1 MFKNYILALS
11 AIVFSGVSVVY
22 AQPGKPAA
30 APVKTTTTAKP
41 KPKEI
46 APAVQIY
53 FDFNK
58 YAIKKSEEEK
68 LKKLLEDLKSK
79 KEYKLVLTGHTDST
93 GNDAYNLELSQKR
106 VDEVY
111 DWMIE
116 KEVDAAII
124 ERSYFGRAKPREK
137 TELDEE
143 KKSKNRRV
151 EITIIEKEK
160 PLPPPPAPVKDTC
173 NKDTTVVLGAGVS
186 MTMNICEFKR
196 MCKNAKE
203 KCITVN
209 KLTEVEEIFESG
221 TPLKTQ
227 KGEGFTWAGIYE
239 LKFPGDT
246 CLKKPATFKTTLDL
260 ETFKKAKLNV
270 YKAKGESFLEMD
282 KNTRVTQTK
291 TKSDI
296 KVSIP
301 VKCPGAVNLCGTAGK
316 SKTTMFKDKS
326 AKIQDIYVVTSEPV
340 TIIPAMKKGS
350 KWYLNYNRVSDAKLY
365 IRLTDG
371 ETVIKDIDLNSVKK
385 SKKPGEL
392 RKKYKIKAKHIKGS

>member
-1 MFKNYILALS
+1 MMKKYAAVILVLMTIPALF
-11 AIVFSGVSVVY
+11 VK
-22 AQPGKPAA
+22 AQPGKPAP
-30 APVKTTTTAKP
+30 APVAATKAKP

-58 YAIKKSEEEK
+58 AAIKKAEEEK
-68 LKKLLEDLKSK
+68 LSKLLEDLKSK

-93 GNDAYNLELSQKR
+93 GNDDYNLELSQKR

-116 KEVDAAII
+116 KGVDATII

-160 PLPPPPAPVKDTC
+160 PLPPPPPPVKDTC
-173 NKDTTVVLGAGVS
+173 NYDTTVVLSQGVS
-186 MTMNICEFKR
+186 ITMNVCEFKR
-196 MCKNAKE
+196 MCKNSAG

-209 KLTEVEEIFESG
+209 RLTETEEIFESG

-227 KGEGFTWAGIYE
+227 KGEGFMWGGIFE
-239 LKFPGDT
+239 FKFPGDT
-246 CLKKPATFKTTLDL
+246 CLKKPASFTTKLDL
-260 ETFKKAKLNV
+260 ETYKKAKLNV
-270 YKAKGESFLEMD
+270 YKAKGESYLELD
-282 KNTRVTQTK
+282 KSIRVSQTK

-296 KVSIP
+296 KVTIP

-316 SKTTMFKDKS
+316 SKATAFKDKS
-326 AKIQDIYVVTSEPV
+326 GKIQDIYVVTSEPA
-340 TIIPAMKKGS
+340 TIIPAVKKGS
-350 KWYLNYNRVSDAKLY
+350 KWFLNYNKVSDAKLY

-371 ETVIKDIDLNSVKK
+371 ETVIKDIALSSVKK